1 MAPHGLRCMHPNR
14 YSNRCETIQPPSL
27 MTAHMN
33 SVSSEYPLWANLHSR
48 SGRASRTHLAPRPP
62 PPRGGEA
69 FHLPSKT
76 PEEWWRV
83 ANQSLRPC
91 PHHTSSRKRKRIA
104 GHSVC
109 PSSCP
114 PVAWDRD
121 MTLSGR
127 ESPPPNPPRL
137 TQRRTSAGC
146 ARLVGPKCLS
156 SVVPRHT
163 WICDLEMPPFGTYVP
178 HVQDVFK
185 SFLVVRVN
193 DEPQRRI
200 PGLLGLP
207 NIG

>member
-14 YSNRCETIQPPSL
+14 YSNRCEIIQPPSL

-33 SVSSEYPLWANLHSR
+33 SVSSEYPLWVNLHSSKW
-48 SGRASRTHLAPRPP
+48 SGSQDTPRPATASP
-62 PPRGGEA
+62 QGGEA

-137 TQRRTSAGC
+137 TRAT
-146 ARLVGPKCLS
+146 
-156 SVVPRHT
+156 HT
-163 WICDLEMPPFGTYVP
+163 GGVHAPCRAQMPQQCGATPHLDMRSRDAPFWHLRPACPGI
-178 HVQDVFK
+178 
-185 SFLVVRVN
+185 FLN
-193 DEPQRRI
+193 
-200 PGLLGLP
+200 LFS
-207 NIG
+207 